1 MFSKAELKQA
11 KQQSQDLH
19 RTSDFFNALLLHE
32 PGQEPPKPP
41 ADILPPEPHINGL
54 TSAAKLDPIS
64 PYLQPPAPPPQQPLP
79 EKPDA
84 ARPITADVNVQSLPK
99 RSDAERT
106 RSPMLLLSP
115 KPDATS
121 GQILSLVE
129 ALTSAKREID
139 SQGSRVKHLE
149 DLLRQERKARESAEE
164 RARRLLD
171 RSRALGGEPD
181 GNVEEDVFDPPPEN
195 TAPPR
200 HKQLSSDIGG
210 SDSGV
215 GSLEL
220 NPAFSSPSSLSSN
233 SAEGPQ
239 VGFPMPPLEEKIDLL
254 RREIDEMKLQMEK
267 YRQRAEVAEESR
279 DGLAEMVKRIRK
291 GEAGANAEENTVAR
305 RQSSEISTQTET
317 GSYADGHP
325 ETLEGRQG
333 APGSKSPLLANGRP
347 VPSMKEVQ
355 DVQNAVK
362 LALASSNQRNDRL
375 MQSAPYASILGVVLI
390 GVGIMSYLNG
400 WQKVER

>member
-1 MFSKAELKQA
+1 MELKQA

-32 PGQEPPKPP
+32 PGQEPTKLP
-41 ADILPPEPHINGL
+41 ADILSPEPHINGL
-54 TSAAKLDPIS
+54 SSAAKLDPIS
-64 PYLQPPAPPPQQPLP
+64 PYLKPPAPPPQQPLP

-84 ARPITADVNVQSLPK
+84 ARPIAADVNVQSSPK

-106 RSPMLLLSP
+106 RSPMLLPPLQ
-115 KPDATS
+115 PDGTS

-139 SQGSRVKHLE
+139 SQGIRVKHLE

-181 GNVEEDVFDPPPEN
+181 GNVEEDAFDPPPEN
-195 TAPPR
+195 TAPPGP
-200 HKQLSSDIGG
+200 KQPSSDIGESG
-210 SDSGV
+210 SEV
-215 GSLEL
+215 GRSEM
-220 NPAFSSPSSLSSN
+220 NPAASSPSSLSSN
-233 SAEGPQ
+233 GAQSPH
-239 VGFPMPPLEEKIDLL
+239 VDFPMPRLEEKIDLL
-254 RREIDEMKLQMEK
+254 MREIDEMKFQMER

-279 DGLAEMVKRIRK
+279 DGLAEMVERIRK
-291 GEAGANAEENTVAR
+291 GEAGANAEEGTVAR

-317 GSYADGHP
+317 GSYANANSHP
-325 ETLEGRQG
+325 EPLEDRQG
-333 APGSKSPLLANGRP
+333 APASKSPSRANGRP

-355 DVQNAVK
+355 DLQNAVK
-362 LALASSNQRNDRL
+362 SALALSNNRTDRL

-390 GVGIMSYLNG
+390 GVGIMTYLNG